1 MTEQSL
7 ALSAQ
12 TVADLIAI
20 AKRAGVEI
28 MKVYATDFA
37 VETKADQS
45 PVTLADQAA
54 DDLIVAALK
63 TEIATPFPIVS
74 EETFQLGKTS
84 VDPNAP
90 FWLVDP
96 LDGTKQFV
104 GKRGEFTVNIALI
117 VAGKPV
123 FGVVHAPAT
132 GATYWGSPLGAFA
145 ETGGTPARPIAAR
158 PVPAEGIAA
167 VVSRSHK
174 TPETDAFLTHF
185 TVADEVSC
193 GSSIK
198 FCRVAEGAADLYPRF
213 GRTMEWDTA
222 AGHAVLAHA
231 GGVVLRPGGE
241 SLQYGKPGFEN
252 PNFIACSDG
261 LAGTVKRLFS

>member
-1 MTEQSL
+1 MTEQPFP
-7 ALSAQ
+7 LSTQAVD
-12 TVADLIAI
+12 TLVAI

-28 MKVYATDFA
+28 MKIYATDFA
-37 VETKADQS
+37 VETKSDNS

-63 TEIATPFPIVS
+63 TELATPFPIVT
-74 EETFQLGKTS
+74 EETFQVGKTR
-84 VDPNAP
+84 VDAGAP

-104 GKRGEFTVNIALI
+104 KKQGEFTVNIALI
-117 VAGKPV
+117 VAGAPV
-123 FGVVHAPAT
+123 FGVVHAPAI

-145 ETGGTPARPIAAR
+145 ETGGKGTYPISVR
-158 PVPAEGIAA
+158 PVPADGIAA

-174 TPETDAFLTHF
+174 TPETDTFLTHF
-185 TVADEVSC
+185 TVANEVSS

-198 FCRVAEGAADLYPRF
+198 FCRIAEGAADLYPRF

-222 AGHAVLAHA
+222 AGHAVLTHA
-231 GGVVLRPGGE
+231 GGAVLRPGGGP
-241 SLQYGKPGFEN
+241 LQYGKPGFEN
-252 PNFIACSDG
+252 PNFVACSDA
-261 LAGTVKRLFS
+261 LSASVARVFS